1 MAKTSVKQQGVI
13 QAAIAFDGGL
23 NLADNPDALAD
34 NQLADVVN
42 MFYEEGRTIL
52 TTRPGLVHIAGPPP
66 GDASITA
73 LHWFERDSLAGMLIA
88 ATSDG
93 KLHRL
98 DQPTD
103 PPGQPPSWVHV
114 ADLNQPVLVPSL
126 ATFHG
131 KLVIADG
138 GPHLRAWDGQTVTTL
153 AGSPSATAV
162 AEIGGRLAANSAQDL
177 DGVALCGPYDETDW
191 DIDQGGA
198 VFLRAGYGDG
208 LRVTGFGV
216 IGQDLI
222 VFKSGDSGK
231 RIMRLQ
237 TTGATSSWSL
247 TQLSRNLTAHGHR
260 AVEFVGNNL
269 LFAGQGGI
277 MDLAG
282 VQQYGDIQV
291 GGLGRPVNPALNGKH
306 VAEMRFL
313 PRLGVLFVFLE
324 GDSQVLV
331 FHPHNQAW
339 TRLDFQS
346 LFLSS
351 ACQAGDSVYL
361 AGQNGRL
368 YRLGMGESRDE
379 TGPGQ
384 YQEIRGLA
392 RSKVFT
398 AQGEMVLRKTRLNSE
413 AITPGTGTLQV
424 LGSDQVSPVTLHAWS
439 ANPGLGKLSEAA
451 GPVSDATQ
459 PLGVSAETQTVSR
472 TRFRDAAMSF
482 QIKTTSGRIRL
493 RLCLA
498 EIAQVRG

>member
-1 MAKTSVKQQGVI
+1 MAKSSVKQQGVT

-23 NLADNPDALAD
+23 NLTDNPDVLPD

-42 MFYEEGRTIL
+42 MFYEEARTVL
-52 TTRPGLVHIAGPPP
+52 TTRPGLVHAAEPPP
-66 GDASITA
+66 GGGAVVA
-73 LHWFERDSLAGMLIA
+73 LHWFERDTLAGMLIA

-93 KLHRL
+93 KLYRL
-98 DQPTD
+98 DQPA
-103 PPGQPPSWVHV
+103 GWVHL
-114 ADLNQPVLVPSL
+114 ADLAQPGLSPSL

-131 KLVIADG
+131 KLIIADG
-138 GPHLRAWDGQTVTTL
+138 GPHLRAWDGEELATL

-162 AEIGGRLAANSAQDL
+162 VEIGGRLAANSAQDL

-208 LRVTGFGV
+208 LRVIGFGV
-216 IGQDLI
+216 IGQDLV
-222 VFKSGDSGK
+222 VFKAGDSGK

-237 TTGATSSWSL
+237 TAGASSSWSL
-247 TQLSRNLTAHGHR
+247 SQLSRNVTANGPR

-291 GGLGRPVNPALNGKH
+291 GGAGRPVNPALNGKN

-313 PRLGVLFVFLE
+313 PRLGVMLAFVE

-331 FHPHNQAW
+331 YHPHNQAW
-339 TRLDFQS
+339 TRLDFQG

-351 ACQAGDSVYL
+351 ACQAGDNVYL
-361 AGQNGRL
+361 AGHNGHL

-379 TGPGQ
+379 VAPGQ
-384 YQEIRGLA
+384 FAEIRGLA

-413 AITPGTGTLQV
+413 AITPGTGKLQV
-424 LGSDQVSPVTLHAWS
+424 FGSDQVSPVTLHSWS
-439 ANPGLGKLSEAA
+439 ANPGLGKLAEAN
-451 GPVSDATQ
+451 GPVGDASQ
-459 PLGVSAETQTVSR
+459 PLGVSAETQMVSR

-482 QIKTTSGRIRL
+482 QITTTSGRIRL